1 MKQKSIEHWSDL
13 VIESLVIQVVNFDG
27 LEVLFRVKIPLRN
40 QESLSQDKFLHYLK
54 STLILASS

>member
-13 VIESLVIQVVNFDG
+13 VIESLVIQVVNLDG

-40 QESLSQDKFLHYLK
+40 QESLS
-54 STLILASS
+54 